1 MNVVVKIR
9 IMKMGNVLVNVVY
22 NTQLLMNRKR
32 HALINV
38 VKDRVMFKKVH
49 VHKIVIV
56 VFNSYMLHLQD

>member
-22 NTQLLMNRKR
+22 NTQLLMNKKR
-32 HALINV
+32 NALINV